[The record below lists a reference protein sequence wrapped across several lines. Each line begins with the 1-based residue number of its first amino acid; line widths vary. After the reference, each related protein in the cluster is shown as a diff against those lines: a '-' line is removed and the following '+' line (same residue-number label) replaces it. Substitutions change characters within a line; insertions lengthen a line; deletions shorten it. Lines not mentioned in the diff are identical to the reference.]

1 MPKHVA
7 VPGSERVPLPGSR
20 VIGLANFRTPIEVS
34 IKLRRKRKLPDLK
47 SRPRTLM
54 SRRAFAAKYGA
65 SSRDVGKLVN
75 AFASYG
81 LKKVG
86 TNLATRT
93 VRLQGTVAQ
102 LEAAF
107 QTKLFKYAYA
117 SGPYR
122 GRVWSDLRTER
133 AQKYRA
139 SCVRPRQSSRRTAA
153 PVPGARCASHR
164 RGIKER
170 HLVHPGPTG
179 CPV

>member
-1 MPKHVA
+1 
-7 VPGSERVPLPGSR
+7 
-20 VIGLANFRTPIEVS
+20 
-34 IKLRRKRKLPDLK
+34 
-47 SRPRTLM
+47 M

-65 SSRDVGKLVN
+65 SSRDVGKVVK

-122 GRVWSDLRTER
+122 GRVGAIYVPSALKNIVQAVFGLD
-133 AQKYRA
+133 
-139 SCVRPRQSSRRTAA
+139 SRRVAQRRRCPARAVHRTAGASRNVTWFTPARLAARYNFPRVTAA
-153 PVPGARCASHR
+153 DKP
-164 RGIKER
+164 
-170 HLVHPGPTG
+170 
-179 CPV
+179 